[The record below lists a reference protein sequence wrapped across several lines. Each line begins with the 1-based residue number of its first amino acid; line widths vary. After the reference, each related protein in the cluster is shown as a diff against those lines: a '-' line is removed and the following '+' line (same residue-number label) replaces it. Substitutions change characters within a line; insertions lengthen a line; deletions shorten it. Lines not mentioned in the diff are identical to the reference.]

1 MARGPSALIWYLG
14 ALVVCSVLVS
24 AAVVLLIGTGP
35 SSNPV
40 TALYNVLLHTIDTG
54 TVAGDSGNSYIV
66 VQLIIT
72 FVGIFIFSAF
82 IGVLANSIDARLQ
95 DLRKG
100 RSLVIESDHTLI
112 LGWSESVFTI
122 LGELAI
128 ANESRHRAAVVIL
141 ADESKVDME
150 DAIRERMPDLLG
162 TKVVC
167 RTGDPVVVSDLDIVN
182 LQGARSVIVLA
193 PDGDD
198 SDAMVIKTILAL
210 ERVGGERESKYHIVA
225 EIEDAGNID
234 AARLAGG
241 DTAVVIEKG
250 ATVSRLIVQ
259 SSRQSGAAF
268 VYQEL
273 LDFAGDE
280 IYMRADKRLDGLT
293 YGEVLFAYEDCTVIG
308 VRTVDGNVKLNP
320 RMDRRIDP
328 GDMVIAVAEDDS
340 VLDVAAASIGAIDVA
355 AIKSG

>member
-1 MARGPSALIWYLG
+1 MSTSSRLRRTQAAKRAGASSEGRLSKPRAPQQGPTLRAKLRYAFDNSMARGPSALIWYLG
-14 ALVVCSVLVS
+14 ALVVFSVLVS
-24 AAVVLLIGTGP
+24 AAIVLLIGTGP

-128 ANESRHRAAVVIL
+128 ANESRHRATVVIL

-150 DAIRERMPDLLG
+150 DAIRERVPDLLG

-167 RTGDPVVVSDLDIVN
+167 RTGDPVVVGDLAEVFEELFAADGSEVYMRHAEDYVRAAATVSFATLVEAARRRGETAFGYRVAAQSGVADLDYGIRINPAKSESFAVASGDR
-182 LQGARSVIVLA
+182 LIVLA
-193 PDGDD
+193 
-198 SDAMVIKTILAL
+198 
-210 ERVGGERESKYHIVA
+210 
-225 EIEDAGNID
+225 ED
-234 AARLAGG
+234 
-241 DTAVVIEKG
+241 
-250 ATVSRLIVQ
+250 
-259 SSRQSGAAF
+259 
-268 VYQEL
+268 
-273 LDFAGDE
+273 
-280 IYMRADKRLDGLT
+280 
-293 YGEVLFAYEDCTVIG
+293 
-308 VRTVDGNVKLNP
+308 
-320 RMDRRIDP
+320 
-328 GDMVIAVAEDDS
+328 
-340 VLDVAAASIGAIDVA
+340 
-355 AIKSG
+355 